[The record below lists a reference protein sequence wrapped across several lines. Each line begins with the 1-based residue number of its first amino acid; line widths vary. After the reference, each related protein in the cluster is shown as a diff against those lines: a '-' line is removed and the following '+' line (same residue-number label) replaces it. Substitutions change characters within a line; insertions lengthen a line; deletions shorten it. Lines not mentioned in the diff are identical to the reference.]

1 MCDDFS
7 YSKVMISDP
16 VAIFVVL
23 ALVVYV
29 ALRLEERVAVC
40 RSFGAALTGI
50 VICIVLSNTGVLPGA
65 SATYDLLMG
74 TGVRIAIALIL
85 LAVDVRTVLQAGG
98 KMLAAFALGAFGAA
112 VGSVVGGL
120 LFFRQVGPETWK
132 LAGQLTG
139 TYTGGGMNFAALAQA
154 LGTSSSLFT
163 SAVAADVVVST
174 LWFSACLMVP
184 VLLGQPRRTEEPT
197 PATEAPSS
205 GEEKMTLARSLYDS
219 GRPVPIADVAALVTI
234 AVGAVWISGEIA
246 SHIPQVPQ
254 VLWLTTI
261 ALVAAQ
267 LPVVRGLAGSALW
280 GNYILLLF
288 LASNGAKSVIA
299 NIFRVGPGVFYFA
312 AFTVTIH
319 GIFIF
324 GVGRLLKLELSTL
337 VVASQANVG
346 GPATALAMASARGY
360 TDCILPGVAA
370 GLLGYAVGNYWGF
383 LIAMLMRGWLP
394 G

>member
-1 MCDDFS
+1 
-7 YSKVMISDP
+7 MISDP
-16 VAIFVVL
+16 FAVFVVL
-23 ALVVYV
+23 ALAVYV
-29 ALRLEERVAVC
+29 ALRLEEHVTVF

-50 VICIVLSNTGVLPGA
+50 VICLVLSNAGVLPGA
-65 SATYDLLMG
+65 SPTYDLLMG
-74 TGVRIAIALIL
+74 PGVRIAIVLIL
-85 LAVDVRTVLQAGG
+85 LAVDVRTVVQAGG
-98 KMLAAFALGAFGAA
+98 KMLAAFALGALGAA
-112 VGSVVGGL
+112 IGSILGGL
-120 LFFRQVGPETWK
+120 LLFRQVGPETWK

-174 LWFSACLMVP
+174 IWFSACLMVP
-184 VLLGQPRRTEEPT
+184 VLLGQPRQTAEPARA
-197 PATEAPSS
+197 PEAPSS
-205 GEEKMTLARSLYDS
+205 GEEKMTLEHSLYSS
-219 GRPVPIADVAALVTI
+219 GRPVPIADAAALVTI

-246 SHIPQVPQ
+246 SQVPQIPQ

-261 ALVAAQ
+261 ALLAAQ
-267 LPVVRGLAGSALW
+267 IPLVRGLAGSALW

-299 NIFRVGPGVFYFA
+299 NIFQVGPGVFYYA
-312 AFTVTIH
+312 AFTVMIH
-319 GIFIF
+319 GLVIF
-324 GVGRLLKLELSTL
+324 GVGRLLKFELSTL

-370 GLLGYAVGNYWGF
+370 GLFGYAVGNYWGF
-383 LIAMLMRGWLP
+383 VIATLMRGWLP

>member
-1 MCDDFS
+1 
-7 YSKVMISDP
+7 MISDP
-16 VAIFVVL
+16 FAVFVVL

-29 ALRLEERVAVC
+29 ALRLEEHVTVF

-50 VICIVLSNTGVLPGA
+50 VLCLVLSNTGVLPGT
-65 SATYDLLMG
+65 SPTYDLLMG

-85 LAVDVRTVLQAGG
+85 LAVDVRTVVRAGG

-112 VGSVVGGL
+112 IGSVVGGL
-120 LFFRQVGPETWK
+120 LLFRQVGPETWK

-174 LWFSACLMVP
+174 LWFSACLIVA
-184 VLLGQPRRTEEPT
+184 VLLGQPGQTA

-205 GEEKMTLARSLYDS
+205 GEEKMTLAHSLYNS
-219 GRPVPIADVAALVTI
+219 GRPVPIADAAALVTI
-234 AVGAVWISGEIA
+234 AVGAVWISGEIE
-246 SHIPQVPQ
+246 SQVPQIPQ

-267 LPVVRGLAGSALW
+267 LPLVRGLAGSALW

-299 NIFRVGPGVFYFA
+299 NIFRLGPGVFYFA
-312 AFTVTIH
+312 ALTVTIH
-319 GIFIF
+319 GIVIF
-324 GVGRLLKLELSTL
+324 GLGRLFKLKLSTL

-370 GLLGYAVGNYWGF
+370 GLLGYAVGNYWGY

>member
-1 MCDDFS
+1 
-7 YSKVMISDP
+7 MISDP
-16 VAIFVVL
+16 SAIFVVL

-29 ALRLEERVAVC
+29 ALRLEERFAVF

-50 VICIVLSNTGVLPGA
+50 VLALVLSNAGVLPGT

-85 LAVDVRTVLQAGG
+85 LAVDVRSVLKAGG

-112 VGSVVGGL
+112 VGSIIGGL

-154 LGTSSSLFT
+154 LGTSSTLFT

-174 LWFSACLMVP
+174 LWFSACLAVS
-184 VLLGQPRRTEEPT
+184 VLLGKPRRTEEPT
-197 PATEAPSS
+197 AATDTPSPSS
-205 GEEKMTLARSLYDS
+205 GEEKITLEHSLYES
-219 GRPVPIADVAALVTI
+219 GRSVPIADVAALVAI
-234 AVGAVWISGEIA
+234 AVGAVWISGQIA
-246 SHIPQVPQ
+246 SYIPQVPQ

-261 ALVAAQ
+261 SLVAAQ
-267 LPVVRGLAGSALW
+267 LPVVRGLAGSAVF

-299 NIFRVGPGVFYFA
+299 NIFQVGPGVFYYA
-312 AFTVTIH
+312 AFTVSVH
-319 GIFIF
+319 GIVLF
-324 GVGRLLKLELSTL
+324 GLGRLVKLEISTL

-360 TDCILPGVAA
+360 TECILPGVAA
-370 GLLGYAVGNYWGF
+370 GLFGYAVGNYWGF
-383 LIAMLMRGWLP
+383 LVAMLMKGWVP